1 MRPFT
6 KVRRLT
12 KPGSSSLR
20 YLGRVLCWGNVGG
33 DRMVGLLSEVVC
45 FLGGTL
51 VDQVLGPIG
60 PRIRAHV
67 YLPTVDGGNQ
77 APVDPSF
84 PIFCTSHDL
93 QDWIATNSTTNFELY
108 HTCFSDDVTCI
119 YFSLLNGEARF
130 CSQSLASS
138 SCGTLRVWRQNDFF
152 IECQG
157 FPKST
162 RSNSFEA
169 SHTLQLKLQYLDIA
183 SYFGNH

>member
-12 KPGSSSLR
+12 KPGSSSDILEEFF
-20 YLGRVLCWGNVGG
+20 VGG
-33 DRMVGLLSEVVC
+33 MLVEIGSDRMVGLLSEVVC

-84 PIFCTSHDL
+84 PRFCTSHDV

-108 HTCFSDDVTCI
+108 PTLRHLLFRWCI
-119 YFSLLNGEARF
+119 YFSLLNGEARI

-138 SCGTLRVWRQNDFF
+138 SCGTLRVWRQNDVF

-157 FPKST
+157 SQNPQEAIHLRRPTPCGQNYST
-162 RSNSFEA
+162 
-169 SHTLQLKLQYLDIA
+169 LI
-183 SYFGNH
+183 

>member
-12 KPGSSSLR
+12 KPGSSSVR
-20 YLGRVLCWGNVGG
+20 YLGRVLCWGNVDG

-84 PIFCTSHDL
+84 PRFCTSHDV
-93 QDWIATNSTTNFELY
+93 QDWIPTNSTTNFELY
-108 HTCFSDDVTCI
+108 PTLQHLLFRWCI
-119 YFSLLNGEARF
+119 YFSLLNGEARI

-138 SCGTLRVWRQNDFF
+138 SCGTLRVWRQNDVF

-183 SYFGNH
+183 S